1 MAKEFLS
8 AKGVPY
14 TEYDVATNQEKA
26 REMVQKSGQMGVPVI
41 TVDGQV
47 VVGFN
52 RQKLEQLLSQGPQ
65 AQPQGAAQPQHPSLG
80 LSVADAQ
87 RQSPG
92 TTGAYVGGVDASSPG
107 GKAGIRE
114 GDIITEIK
122 GQPVATANDVAKAM
136 AEVKPGESVPVTLM
150 RQGQQVKLQVSF

>member
-14 TEYDVATNQEKA
+14 TEFDVATDQEKA

-41 TVDGQV
+41 LVDGQV

-52 RQKLEQLLSQGPQ
+52 RQRLEQLLSQGPQ
-65 AQPQGAAQPQHPSLG
+65 VQSQGSAQHPSLG

-87 RQSPG
+87 RRSPG
-92 TTGAYVGGVDASSPG
+92 TAGAYVGGVDATSPG
-107 GKAGIRE
+107 DRAGIRE
-114 GDIITEIK
+114 GDIITEIN
-122 GQPVATANDVAKAM
+122 GHAVATANDVANAM
-136 AEVKPGESVPVTLM
+136 AAVKPGETVPVILL
-150 RQGQQVKLQVSF
+150 RQGQQVRLQVAF